1 MRTPAVEVLNDL
13 ILMNN
18 DRIRGYTNTT
28 KSLKDRDAD
37 LKIIFKEIIDETRQ
51 FNIAL
56 AAEVEKLGAAAE
68 THTSVSGKLH
78 LTWIRIKATFTG
90 HNRKALLAECERG
103 EDAIRQAY
111 LEALNE
117 SSDLSLDQWELIS
130 DQAEKSNL
138 IHNRIKML
146 RDEAT

>member
-1 MRTPAVEVLNDL
+1 MRTPAAEVLNDL

-18 DRIRGYTNTT
+18 DRINGYGKTMKN
-28 KSLKDRDAD
+28 LKERDAD
-37 LKIIFKEIIDETRQ
+37 LKIIFQEIIDQTKQ
-51 FNIAL
+51 FNKAL
-56 AAEVEKLGAAAE
+56 SAEVEKLGAAAE

-103 EDAIRQAY
+103 EDAIRVAY
-111 LEALNE
+111 FEALNE
-117 SSDLSLDQWELIS
+117 SSDLSSEQWELIS
-130 DQAEKSNL
+130 VQAEQMKL

-146 RDEAT
+146 RDEA